1 METKTLKHQI
11 ANGFI
16 WSLSER
22 LAAQGIMMVVS
33 IVLARLVEPSEY
45 GIVSIVTVF
54 VTFADIFVSGG
65 FGSALVQ
72 KKDADELDYN
82 TAFSISFIISIILYL
97 VLFVAS
103 DYIGIFY
110 NMEELGAVLKIMGLR
125 LPIAAINTVQHS
137 VIQRN
142 MEFKKFFFATL
153 IGTIIS
159 AFVGIYLAYS
169 GYGVWALVGQ
179 YMSNTLID
187 TLVLLVIE
195 NWKPKFRVSLKKAKG
210 ILSFGWK
217 VFLQK
222 LSYTLTGNIQSLVI
236 GKQFSSE
243 DLAFY
248 NNGTKIPDVILSNIY
263 DTMGKVLFPAI
274 SKVQDDSEKKKEL
287 IRQSVSLATFF
298 LAPMALGLVII
309 GKPLVYIMYTEKWA
323 ACIPFLQIF
332 CIRFLTRP
340 LTTILQQA
348 VFAIGRSDIVLV
360 IDTVTNAMI
369 LGMLAITAFV
379 FKSVIGVALGV
390 LPAVVAGFMIYVW
403 IGKKYFRYGFK
414 EQFIDMMP
422 SYFCAI
428 IMGIITHFL
437 SFLISNSVALL
448 VFQILVGVCSYF
460 VLSVV
465 LNRKTLRIALE
476 LMNNYVK
483 KMHHKHRKSV

>member
-1 METKTLKHQI
+1 ML
-11 ANGFI
+11 
-16 WSLSER
+16 
-22 LAAQGIMMVVS
+22 VVS
-33 IVLARLVEPSEY
+33 IVLARLVEPQEY

-72 KKDADELDYN
+72 KKNTDELDYN
-82 TAFSISFIISIILYL
+82 TAFSISFIISIVLYFA
-97 VLFVAS
+97 LFIIS
-103 DYIGIFY
+103 DYIGAFY
-110 NMEELGAVLKIMGLR
+110 NMEELGIVIKVMGLR

-153 IGTIIS
+153 IGTVIS

-187 TLVLLVIE
+187 TIVLLMIGK
-195 NWKPKFRVSLKKAKG
+195 WKPRFQISTRKARD

-222 LSYTLTGNIQSLVI
+222 LSYTLIGNVQSLVI

-248 NNGTKIPDVILSNIY
+248 NNGTKIPDAILSNIY

-274 SKVQDDSEKKKEL
+274 SKVQDDAEKKKEL

-298 LAPMALGLVII
+298 LAPMALGLMII
-309 GKPLVYIMYTEKWA
+309 GKPLIYVIYTEKWA
-323 ACIPFLQIF
+323 SCIPFLQIF
-332 CIRFLTRP
+332 CMRFLTRP

-348 VFAIGRSDIVLV
+348 VFAIGRSDIVLM
-360 IDTVTNAMI
+360 IEMITNVLI
-369 LGMLAITAFV
+369 LGMLVITVFV

-390 LPAVVAGFMIYVW
+390 LPAVVVGFLIYVW
-403 IGKKYFRYGFK
+403 IGKKYFNCGFK
-414 EQFIDMMP
+414 EQFMDMMP
-422 SYFCAI
+422 SYFCAA
-428 IMGIITHFL
+428 IMGIIIYSM
-437 SFLISNSVALL
+437 SFFISNAVALL

-465 LNRKTLRIALE
+465 LNRKTLSAALK
-476 LMNNYVK
+476 LVNSYLKIN
-483 KMHHKHRKSV
+483 